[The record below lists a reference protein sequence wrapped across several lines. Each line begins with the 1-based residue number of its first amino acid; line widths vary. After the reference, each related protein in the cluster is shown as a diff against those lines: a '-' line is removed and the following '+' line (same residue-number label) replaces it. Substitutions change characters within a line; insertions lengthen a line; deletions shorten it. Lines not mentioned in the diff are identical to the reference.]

1 MVLVYESR
9 FHGKHEAQR
18 GTCHFGMNG
27 KRGNNRELTITPRH
41 VPVSHVSM
49 FYNISLSIDSLPFLY
64 NVYIFGFSRI
74 KIVLCRYYQY
84 LHILRSY
91 LLIIYT
97 FTCYIFYWN
106 LLCKVLTRVS
116 ERIIN
121 FCHCL
126 LSIINIY
133 FIIWSIFI
141 QNLLDWWIKI
151 LVIQLSM
158 NTSFLIIF

>member
-9 FHGKHEAQR
+9 FRGKHEAQR

-27 KRGNNRELTITPRH
+27 KRGNNRELTITSRH

-49 FYNISLSIDSLPFLY
+49 FYNISLSIDSLSFLY

-84 LHILRSY
+84 LYILRSY